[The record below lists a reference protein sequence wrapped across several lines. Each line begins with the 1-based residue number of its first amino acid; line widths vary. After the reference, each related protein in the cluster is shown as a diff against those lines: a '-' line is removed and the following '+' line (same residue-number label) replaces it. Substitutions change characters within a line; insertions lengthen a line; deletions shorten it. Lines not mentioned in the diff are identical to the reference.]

1 MEVGFAK
8 KKEESEPT
16 VRIAERFDS
25 RREWFESLRMGTAP
39 TKTRLKCVP
48 LSSLLPQTTHIAFLR
63 SADIDR
69 SSSSGHGDH
78 TV

>member
-8 KKEESEPT
+8 KKVESEPT

-39 TKTRLKCVP
+39 TKTRVYP
-48 LSSLLPQTTHIAFLR
+48 
-63 SADIDR
+63 
-69 SSSSGHGDH
+69 
-78 TV
+78 